1 MSAQCNRV
9 AVEDGHTESV
19 SIRLKNKAKPD
30 EIIAAWNN
38 YRAEPQELKLPS
50 APAQPVVYLEAN
62 DRPQPRFDVDI
73 GAGMTTVVGRLR
85 PCGVLDWKFTVLS
98 HNTIRGAAGAASAEC
113 RTAESQGLPRMKNRA
128 RAPAYNGSHPPMIV
142 MKFGGTS
149 VEDAK
154 AIDRV
159 ASIVEGRL
167 AQKPVVVVSAMAKVT
182 DTLLTMAKAAGS
194 GERKTALKL
203 CRSLQ
208 ERHYNTASELL
219 GTALFTDFHSE
230 LGAEFE
236 SLDELLRGI
245 SAVGE
250 ITPRT
255 TDHVAAFGEML
266 SSKIVAAAFAARGL
280 NGVHVDSRE
289 VLVTDS
295 SYMQAVPQ
303 FEDTNAKLQ
312 EKVQPLLDEGK
323 VPVMGGFIGSN
334 RAGITTTIGRGGSD
348 FSAAIFGAGLS
359 AERIEIWTDVDGIL
373 TTDPRIC
380 PDARRIKVISFDEA
394 AELAYFGAKV
404 LHPATVLPAI
414 QKNIPVYVLNS
425 RIPRAKARAS
435 RPRAPQG
442 KNIFKAIAA
451 KKRITIVDVAAPRML
466 LAHGFLRAIFEAFDR
481 HQVAVD
487 VVSTSEVSV
496 SLTVDSNQAIPALAA
511 DLAKLADV
519 KYEGRKAIVCLVG
532 ENLRDTP
539 GIAALVFRELADKKI
554 RMISQGASEIN
565 LTFVIEEDEVPEVI
579 QRLHKTF
586 FSELDPEVFA

>member
-1 MSAQCNRV
+1 
-9 AVEDGHTESV
+9 
-19 SIRLKNKAKPD
+19 
-30 EIIAAWNN
+30 
-38 YRAEPQELKLPS
+38 
-50 APAQPVVYLEAN
+50 
-62 DRPQPRFDVDI
+62 
-73 GAGMTTVVGRLR
+73 
-85 PCGVLDWKFTVLS
+85 
-98 HNTIRGAAGAASAEC
+98 
-113 RTAESQGLPRMKNRA
+113 
-128 RAPAYNGSHPPMIV
+128 MIV

-182 DTLLTMAKAAGS
+182 DTLLTMAKAAGA

-219 GTALFTDFHSE
+219 GTALFTEFHSE
-230 LGAEFE
+230 LGVEFE
-236 SLDELLRGI
+236 NLDELLRGI

-280 NGVHVDSRE
+280 NGAHVDSRD
-289 VLVTDS
+289 VLITDS
-295 SYMQAVPQ
+295 AYMQAVPQ
-303 FEDTNAKLQ
+303 FEETNAKLQ
-312 EKVQPLLDEGK
+312 ERVQPLLHEGK
-323 VPVMGGFIGSN
+323 VPVMGGFIGSS
-334 RAGITTTIGRGGSD
+334 RTGITTTIGRGGSD

-359 AERIEIWTDVDGIL
+359 ADRIEIWTDVDGIL

-425 RIPRAKARAS
+425 RNPSCEGTRITT
-435 RPRAPQG
+435 RAPQG

-466 LAHGFLRAIFEAFDR
+466 LAHGFLRSIFEAFDR
-481 HQVAVD
+481 HKVAVD

-532 ENLRDTP
+532 EKLRDTP

-565 LTFVIEEDEVPEVI
+565 LTFVIEEDEVPDVI

-586 FSELDPEVFA
+586 FAELDSEVFA

>member
-1 MSAQCNRV
+1 LWRK
-9 AVEDGHTESV
+9 
-19 SIRLKNKAKPD
+19 L
-30 EIIAAWNN
+30 
-38 YRAEPQELKLPS
+38 EPG
-50 APAQPVVYLEAN
+50 VV
-62 DRPQPRFDVDI
+62 
-73 GAGMTTVVGRLR
+73 T
-85 PCGVLDWKFTVLS
+85 
-98 HNTIRGAAGAASAEC
+98 
-113 RTAESQGLPRMKNRA
+113 
-128 RAPAYNGSHPPMIV
+128 PMIV

-149 VEDAK
+149 VQDAK
-154 AIDRV
+154 AIRRV
-159 ASIVEGRL
+159 ATIVKERIE
-167 AQKPVVVVSAMAKVT
+167 QRPVVVVSAMARVT
-182 DTLLTMAKAAGS
+182 DTLLAMARAAGA
-194 GERKTALKL
+194 GERKNALKL

-208 ERHYNTASELL
+208 ERHYETASELL

-230 LGAEFE
+230 LGVDFE

-245 SAVGE
+245 CAVGE

-255 TDHVAAFGEML
+255 TDNVASFGEIL
-266 SSKIVAAAFAARGL
+266 SSKIVAAAFSAQGL
-280 NGVHVDSRE
+280 NSAHVDARE

-303 FEDTNAKLQ
+303 QEETNERLQ
-312 EKVQPLLDEGK
+312 TKVKPLLDAGQ
-323 VPVMGGFIGSN
+323 VPVMGGFVGAN
-334 RAGITTTIGRGGSD
+334 RAGVTTTIGRGGSD
-348 FSAAIFGAGLS
+348 FSAAIVGAGLG

-380 PDARRIKVISFDEA
+380 KEARRIRVISFDEA

-425 RIPRAKARAS
+425 LNPSCEGTKITT
-435 RPRAPQG
+435 RAPQG
-442 KNIFKAIAA
+442 KNILKAIAV

-481 HQVAVD
+481 HKVAVD

-532 ENLRDTP
+532 ENLRDKP
-539 GIAALVFRELADKKI
+539 GVAAAVFGELASTNI

-565 LTFVIEEDEVPEVI
+565 LTFVIEEDKVPEVI
-579 QRLHKTF
+579 QRLHKAF
-586 FSELDPEVFA
+586 FKDLDPEVFA